1 MAIYGNSALGE
12 GSIKQVIGC
21 KTNIGGFF
29 FDAYLR
35 LDHTRKTKIT
45 QHPVETGA
53 AITDHAYV
61 EPAELIIEVGMS
73 DSCVSFIQGQFNQRY
88 SRSVSAIDTLW
99 KLQEQ
104 RIPMDVLTRLK
115 LYKNM
120 LIEVISVPDDWQTL
134 NSLKATVT
142 LREIIVAE
150 VKTVTMN
157 NGGASTSASPQ
168 KTATTNK
175 GTQQVNKPNQS
186 VLKQTSALL
195 KGV

>member
-1 MAIYGNSALGE
+1 MAVYGSSPFGQGN
-12 GSIKQVIGC
+12 IKQLIGC

-73 DSCVSFIQGQFNQRY
+73 DACVSYIQGQFNQKY
-88 SRSVSAIDTLW
+88 TRSVSAIDTLW

-115 LYKNM
+115 LYRNM
-120 LIEVISVPDDWQTL
+120 LIEVISVPDDWQTI
-134 NSLKATVT
+134 NGLKATVT
-142 LREIIVAE
+142 LREIEVVQ

-157 NGGASTSASPQ
+157 SKASSSKNPQ

-175 GTQQVNKPNQS
+175 GTQQVTKPNQS
-186 VLKQTSALL
+186 VLKQTTNLL

>member
-1 MAIYGNSALGE
+1 MAVYENSPFGQ
-12 GSIKQVIGC
+12 GSIKQLIGC

-53 AITDHAYV
+53 AITDHAYI

-73 DSCVSFIQGQFNQRY
+73 DACISFIQGQFNQKY
-88 SRSVSAIDTLW
+88 TRSVSAIDTLW

-134 NSLKATVT
+134 NGLRATVT
-142 LREIIVAE
+142 LREIIVVG
-150 VKTVTMN
+150 VKTVEMN
-157 NGGASTSASPQ
+157 SKASSSKSPQ
-168 KTATTNK
+168 KTAATNK
-175 GTQQVNKPNQS
+175 GTQQVTKPNQS
-186 VLKQTSALL
+186 VLKQTTNLL
-195 KGV
+195 KGG

>member
-1 MAIYGNSALGE
+1 MAVYGSSPFGQGN
-12 GSIKQVIGC
+12 IKQLIGC

-73 DSCVSFIQGQFNQRY
+73 DACVSYVQGQFNQKY
-88 SRSVSAIDTLW
+88 TRSVSAIDTLW

-115 LYKNM
+115 LYRNM
-120 LIEVISVPDDWQTL
+120 LIEVISVPDDWQTI
-134 NSLKATVT
+134 NGLKATVT
-142 LREIIVAE
+142 LREIEVVQ

-157 NGGASTSASPQ
+157 SKASSSKNPQ

-175 GTQQVNKPNQS
+175 GTQQVTKPNQS
-186 VLKQTSALL
+186 VLKQTTNLL

>member
-1 MAIYGNSALGE
+1 MAIYGSSALGK
-12 GSIKQVIGC
+12 GDIKQVIGC

-29 FDAYLR
+29 FDAYIR

-53 AITDHAYV
+53 SITDHAYV

-73 DSCVSFIQGQFNQRY
+73 DACVSYIQGQFTQKY
-88 SRSVSAIDTLW
+88 TRSVSAIDTLW

-134 NSLKATVT
+134 NSLRATVT

-150 VKTVTMN
+150 VKTVAMN
-157 NGGASTSASPQ
+157 SKASSSASPQ

-175 GTQQVNKPNQS
+175 GTQQVSKPNQS
-186 VLKQTSALL
+186 ILISGRELL
-195 KGV
+195 FGK

>member
-1 MAIYGNSALGE
+1 MAVYENSPFGQ
-12 GSIKQVIGC
+12 GSIKQLIGC

-73 DSCVSFIQGQFNQRY
+73 DACISFIQGQFNQKY
-88 SRSVSAIDTLW
+88 TRSVSAIDTLW

-134 NSLKATVT
+134 NGLRATVT
-142 LREIIVAE
+142 LREIIVVG
-150 VKTVTMN
+150 VKTVEMN
-157 NGGASTSASPQ
+157 SKASSSKSPQ
-168 KTATTNK
+168 KTAATNK
-175 GTQQVNKPNQS
+175 GTQQVTKPNQS
-186 VLKQTSALL
+186 VLKQTTNLL
-195 KGV
+195 KGG

>member
-1 MAIYGNSALGE
+1 MAVYGRSPFSQE
-12 GSIKQVIGC
+12 SVKQLIGC

-61 EPAELIIEVGMS
+61 EPAELIIEIGMS
-73 DSCVSFIQGQFNQRY
+73 DACVSFVQGQFNQKY
-88 SRSVSAIDTLW
+88 SRSVSAIDVIW

-115 LYKNM
+115 VYKNM
-120 LIEVISVPDDWQTL
+120 LIEVVSVPDDWQSL

-142 LREIIVAE
+142 LREIKVVS

-157 NGGASTSASPQ
+157 SSPTTSTDPQ

-175 GTQQVNKPNQS
+175 GTQQVTQPNQS
-186 VLKQTSALL
+186 VLKQTSSLL
-195 KGV
+195 KGA

>member
-1 MAIYGNSALGE
+1 MAVYENSPFGQ
-12 GSIKQVIGC
+12 GSIKQLIGC

-53 AITDHAYV
+53 AITDHAYI

-73 DSCVSFIQGQFNQRY
+73 DACTSFVQGQFNQKY
-88 SRSVSAIDTLW
+88 TRSVSAIDTLW

-134 NSLKATVT
+134 NGLRATVT
-142 LREIIVAE
+142 LREIIVVG
-150 VKTVTMN
+150 VKTVEMN
-157 NGGASTSASPQ
+157 SKASSSKSPQ
-168 KTATTNK
+168 KTAATNK
-175 GTQQVNKPNQS
+175 GTQQVTKPNQS
-186 VLKQTSALL
+186 VLKQTTNLL
-195 KGV
+195 KGG

>member
-1 MAIYGNSALGE
+1 MAVYGSSPFGQAN
-12 GSIKQVIGC
+12 IKQLIGC

-73 DSCVSFIQGQFNQRY
+73 DVCVSFVEGQFNQKY

-115 LYKNM
+115 LYRNM

-134 NSLKATVT
+134 NGLKATVT
-142 LREIIVAE
+142 LREIEVVQ

-157 NGGASTSASPQ
+157 SKASSSKSPQ
-168 KTATTNK
+168 KTASTNK
-175 GTQQVNKPNQS
+175 GTQQVTKPNQS
-186 VLKQTSALL
+186 VLKQTTNLL